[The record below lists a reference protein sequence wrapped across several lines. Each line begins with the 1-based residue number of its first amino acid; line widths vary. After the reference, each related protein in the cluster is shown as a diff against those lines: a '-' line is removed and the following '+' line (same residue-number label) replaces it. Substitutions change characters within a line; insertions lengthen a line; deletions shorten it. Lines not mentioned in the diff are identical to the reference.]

1 MAAYPGRINKA
12 DKLNIQI
19 PNELL
24 APLPQPFQL
33 MEYKNRIKAFNQW
46 SEQKFGMMSVRK
58 LVKARATFVD
68 FILLNVWEYAELHQD
83 TELSLLAVGGFGRSE
98 LHPQSDIDLLLL
110 CSKKVSKESSERISL
125 FLTTLWDLKFDVG
138 HAVRSIKEAI
148 VAGKEDITIATN
160 LMERRLICGNKHNF
174 DELEIELNKSKFI
187 SSKDFYLAKRE
198 EQEQRH
204 KRYHSTSYNLEP
216 NLKANPGCLRD
227 LQTISWVAK
236 KHFNTQSVAELV
248 NHEYLLQDEYQEM
261 EECQDYLWQMR
272 FALHL
277 VANRSENR
285 LLFDYQPQVA
295 ELMGFGDDGKPA
307 VERMMK
313 RFFRVARRVI
323 ELNAMLLQRFNSAIL
338 ATTREVTILDG
349 DFAIHGRSLL
359 VRHDDVF
366 FYRANI
372 FKMFIHI
379 ADNPQVEKLHSASIR
394 LLRRVRRRLMGDLH
408 DIEKCRQAFLE
419 FLRHPKAMGHA
430 FTLMLKHSVLAYYMP
445 NWRHIVG
452 QMQFDLFHAY
462 TVDEHTHRLINNL
475 YRYSEEEYK
484 NEFPLCSEIFKRLD
498 KPELLYI
505 AGIFH
510 DIGKGR
516 GGDHSELGAID
527 ATNFGHLH
535 KLPASDTK
543 LIAWLVDNH
552 LLMSVTAQKNDI
564 YDPEVVGEFARLVKD
579 ENRLDHLYCLTV
591 ADIRAT
597 NTNLWNDWKNTLL
610 ADLYLA
616 TQRALRQGLENAK
629 DMRETAND
637 HKLQALS
644 LLKDKNVSEE
654 QAHNLWKQFR
664 TLYFSRHAPQNI
676 AWHTSHLVKHQ
687 NRSKQPLVLVSE
699 GPVRGGTQVFV
710 YAKDKPGLFAEIVS
724 SFDTKNVSVV
734 DAHIMNTKDGY
745 LIDTFIVLDQDSSII
760 DSEFRREEIKHTI
773 TKVITGEQCLKAI
786 NKRVPRQMKQFEV
799 AVGVRFMDAKSNTR
813 DMLEIT
819 ALDTPGLLAKI
830 ANVFKNNNI
839 MLYSAKIS
847 TIGEKAED
855 IFKISTADRTKLD
868 EQQKM
873 ELTKAIKTELTQS

>member
-1 MAAYPGRINKA
+1 MPF
-12 DKLNIQI
+12 KL
-19 PNELL
+19 P
-24 APLPQPFQL
+24 
-33 MEYKNRIKAFNQW
+33 EYKARLNAFSDW
-46 SEQKFGMMSVRK
+46 SKDNFGFMSVRH
-58 LVKARATFVD
+58 LVAARSNFVD
-68 FILLNVWEYAELHQD
+68 FILLNVWQISGLHEED
-83 TELSLLAVGGFGRSE
+83 DISLLAVGGYGRGE
-98 LHPQSDIDLLLL
+98 LHPESDIDLLLL
-110 CSKKVSKESSERISL
+110 SKKSINSATQDKVSA

-138 HAVRSIKEAI
+138 HAVRTIKEAI
-148 VAGKEDITIATN
+148 EIGRSDITIATN

-174 DELEIELNKSKFI
+174 DELETELNQSKFL
-187 SSKDFYLAKRE
+187 SSQDFYIQKRD
-198 EQEQRH
+198 EQEERH
-204 KRYHSTSYNLEP
+204 ARYHSTSYNLEP

-236 KHFNTQSVAELV
+236 KHFNTQSIAELV
-248 NHEYLLQDEYQEM
+248 DHDYLLQDEYQEM

-272 FALHL
+272 FALHI
-277 VANRSENR
+277 VAKRSENR

-313 RFFRVARRVI
+313 RFFRVARRVT
-323 ELNAMLLQRFNSAIL
+323 ELNAMLLQRFNSSIL
-338 ATTREVTILDG
+338 GVTRDVKVLDD

-379 ADNPQVEKLHSASIR
+379 ADNPQVEKLHSATIR
-394 LLRRVRRRLMGDLH
+394 LLRRVRRRLMGDLQ
-408 DIEKCRQAFLE
+408 DLEKCRVAFMQ
-419 FLRHPKAMGHA
+419 FLRHPNAMGHA

-462 TVDEHTHRLINNL
+462 TVDEHTHRLIKNL
-475 YRYSEEEYK
+475 YRFSLPQYN
-484 NEFPLCSEIFKRLD
+484 NEFPLCSAIFKRLD

-527 ATNFGHLH
+527 ATHFGELH
-535 KLPASDTK
+535 KLPKSDTR
-543 LIAWLVDNH
+543 LISWLVDNH

-564 YDPEVVGEFARLVKD
+564 YDPDVIADFAKKVKD
-579 ENRLDHLYCLTV
+579 ETRLNHLYCLTV
-591 ADIRAT
+591 ADVRAT
-597 NTNLWNDWKNTLL
+597 NTNLWNDWKNSLL
-610 ADLYLA
+610 ADLFLA

-629 DMRETAND
+629 DMRETAKD
-637 HKLQALS
+637 HKEQALAI
-644 LLKDKNVSEE
+644 LADQGISEE
-654 QAHNLWKQFR
+654 QATHIWKQFR

-676 AWHTSHLVKHQ
+676 AWHTKHLAGHTK
-687 NRSKQPLVLVSE
+687 RSKQPLVLVSE

-710 YAKDKPGLFAEIVS
+710 YAKDRTGLFGDIVS
-724 SFDTKNVSVV
+724 AFDTKNVSIA

-745 LIDTFIVLDQDSSII
+745 LLDTFIVLDQDDTII
-760 DSEFRREEIKHTI
+760 DSEFRRDEIKHLLVKI
-773 TKVITGEQCLKAI
+773 ISGEPCTTTL
-786 NKRVPRQMKQFEV
+786 NKRVPRQIKQFEI
-799 AVGVRFMDAKSNTR
+799 AVGVRFMDAKSNYR

-830 ANVFKNNNI
+830 ATVFREHQI
-839 MLYSAKIS
+839 MVYSAKIS

-855 IFKISTADRTKLD
+855 IFKISTADNKRLND
-868 EQQKM
+868 VQKSV
-873 ELTKAIKTELTQS
+873 LSDALKDALS